1 LKVETVWHRIG
12 TNINRARSDGS
23 ASAWPARNQQFL
35 SYFLVRYG
43 QATAAPLTILLIAI
57 SAGVGISSLV
67 HHLTAEAAMPVRL
80 AASIT
85 VGVVALACIHR
96 KLAADYRLRCAAVA
110 LASGMLNANRDC
122 LKVLSTDG
130 KLLRVSEHGA
140 ALMEAESPD
149 ELSGADWLN
158 FWNGNDRALAE
169 NACRDAVA
177 GISTSFTGSCATTKG
192 QKKWWNSTVSPI
204 AGKDGS
210 IVGLLCASED
220 VTQQCDLMKTLRER
234 DELMHEMESHVRL
247 VFYSYSPDFQHF
259 HHVSAGVERVFGIT
273 AEQLATT
280 PSAWLELV
288 CAVDIGPLRA
298 EMHRI
303 ASEGVEGRFEYR
315 IRRPDGCLCWIRSTA
330 YPVRDETGAVVRIV
344 GVSEDIT
351 VEQERLAALDRLA
364 HTDGLTGLA
373 NRSALVRQMKTLCSR
388 DAAFA
393 LMFIDLDRFKVL
405 NDTLGHTAADRLL
418 KNIAEIIQA
427 ALPEDACVARL
438 GGDEFAVIL
447 NGEADKGRLATLAHT
462 LLSAFSSG
470 VPADSADPFVTASIG
485 ISVYPENGRDHESLL
500 TSADIAMYAA
510 KKGGRNG
517 FRFAGKASS
526 DVLGDFELERI
537 LPLALASGQFV
548 LHFQGIHQPT
558 SLAMTGVEA
567 LIRWNHPARGMVR
580 PASFIPILEESGF
593 IVEVGAWVMDA
604 ALAQLAYWRNAGE
617 KDLRMSVNVSARQL
631 RDNTLVAIV
640 DEALRKHQLPP
651 RCLEIELTES
661 ALMENTSLAQET
673 LIALKRLGV
682 RIAIDDFGTGYSSLG
697 YLADFSPDTV
707 KIDRSFTARL
717 GRDAAAAA
725 IVRGIIQMSHELGM
739 KVTAEGVETSNQLQ
753 TLREASCDFAQGYL
767 LTKPTSAES
776 LMLACRSVTTGHDA

>member
-1 LKVETVWHRIG
+1 MKVETVWHRIG

-85 VGVVALACIHR
+85 VGVVALASIHR

-220 VTQQCDLMKTLRER
+220 VTQQCDLVKTLRER

-364 HTDGLTGLA
+364 HTY
-373 NRSALVRQMKTLCSR
+373 
-388 DAAFA
+388 
-393 LMFIDLDRFKVL
+393 
-405 NDTLGHTAADRLL
+405 
-418 KNIAEIIQA
+418 
-427 ALPEDACVARL
+427 
-438 GGDEFAVIL
+438 
-447 NGEADKGRLATLAHT
+447 GR
-462 LLSAFSSG
+462 
-470 VPADSADPFVTASIG
+470 
-485 ISVYPENGRDHESLL
+485 
-500 TSADIAMYAA
+500 
-510 KKGGRNG
+510 
-517 FRFAGKASS
+517 
-526 DVLGDFELERI
+526 
-537 LPLALASGQFV
+537 
-548 LHFQGIHQPT
+548 
-558 SLAMTGVEA
+558 
-567 LIRWNHPARGMVR
+567 
-580 PASFIPILEESGF
+580 
-593 IVEVGAWVMDA
+593 
-604 ALAQLAYWRNAGE
+604 
-617 KDLRMSVNVSARQL
+617 
-631 RDNTLVAIV
+631 
-640 DEALRKHQLPP
+640 
-651 RCLEIELTES
+651 
-661 ALMENTSLAQET
+661 
-673 LIALKRLGV
+673 
-682 RIAIDDFGTGYSSLG
+682 
-697 YLADFSPDTV
+697 
-707 KIDRSFTARL
+707 
-717 GRDAAAAA
+717 
-725 IVRGIIQMSHELGM
+725 
-739 KVTAEGVETSNQLQ
+739 
-753 TLREASCDFAQGYL
+753 
-767 LTKPTSAES
+767 
-776 LMLACRSVTTGHDA
+776 